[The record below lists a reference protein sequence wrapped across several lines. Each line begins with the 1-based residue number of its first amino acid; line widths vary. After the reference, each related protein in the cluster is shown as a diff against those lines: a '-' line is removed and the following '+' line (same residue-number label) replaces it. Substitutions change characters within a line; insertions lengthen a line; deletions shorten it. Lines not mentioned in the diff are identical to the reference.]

1 MKPTLAL
8 VLLVFGIVG
17 CATGGLWKGYILD
30 STDEVL
36 LTRIPDNSSNPIV
49 SKNDSIPDDYIF
61 IRFNL
66 LNSQD
71 SFLEAYVSPT
81 IFERQRYIV
90 GGVKNSKY
98 EYRSGDPFKGYW
110 IQSAIKIYKICE
122 SYSSD
127 VCVLDEFDG
136 KKFLEE
142 AIAFT
147 CSGESIQRYANN
159 PKVREKILSAPRCL
173 PFIQEEK
180 NEKARYV
187 LEQNRL
193 EEQKKLAVI
202 YALKERCI
210 SYGFSGS
217 DNIAA
222 CVQREAQHDYE
233 IEQKEYE
240 LQLAKQQL
248 LAQQNQQQVDPE
260 MPWYL
265 LALEALAKGIE
276 KGYEQQAL
284 INTMDARYERK
295 DIWRYCR
302 PNC

>member
-1 MKPTLAL
+1 MKNTLTL
-8 VLLVFGIVG
+8 VLLVFGLVG
-17 CATGGLWKGYILD
+17 CASVIWRGYILD
-30 STDEVL
+30 SSDEVL
-36 LTRIPDNSSNPIV
+36 LTRIPDNSPHPIV

-81 IFERQRYIV
+81 IFERQYYIV
-90 GGVKNSKY
+90 GGSK
-98 EYRSGDPFKGYW
+98 GVW
-110 IQSAIKIYKICE
+110 IQSAIRVYTSCE

-127 VCVLDEFDG
+127 VCVLDVFDG
-136 KKFLEE
+136 KNFLEE
-142 AIAFT
+142 ALAFT

-159 PKVREKILSAPRCL
+159 PKVREKILSAPRCS

-187 LEQNRL
+187 VEQNRL
-193 EEQKKLAVI
+193 EEEKKLAI
-202 YALKERCI
+202 IHALKERCI

-217 DNIAA
+217 NNIAA

-248 LAQQNQQQVDPE
+248 LAQQNQQQVTPE

-284 INTMDARYERK
+284 INAMDARYERK
-295 DIWRYCR
+295 SIWRYCR
-302 PNC
+302 PNTYC